1 MDALLFAAS
10 SMLVCT
16 LLRVAERRNSNM
28 GQSPSKNASKAA
40 AAPPLL
46 LLQAAMEGDL
56 AQIQTLVSNYENQQ
70 QQQQCHDNPSN
81 VAAFLNEATDEASGK
96 NTAMH
101 GAIFAGHLEIVQYLY
116 EQAGVESL
124 TRKNGLGCTPLWL
137 AAGYNRLEILDYVL
151 QHLPSNVLSEAL
163 QTTNSTGDTPLLAA
177 ASKGHVEICQ
187 RLLFVAENANHPD
200 ARLSETLIQTTNHN
214 RDSPLS
220 VAIAAKIQNEA
231 LLNRFASDA
240 SIRNL
245 PNAKGITPLLVACET
260 DHLRAAQ
267 ILLEANKSEAAP
279 TLLPTSTGSGS
290 GNGNVSV
297 SSGDSPLGVAAF
309 CGSDL
314 VLKLLLSNDCHH
326 PKDVDSSSPWS
337 MNYTHPQTGC
347 TPLFLAVRAGHVECA
362 RWLLEAGADVS
373 IANRQGLTPRQ
384 VAEKYPASPAML
396 DLLRP

>member
-151 QHLPSNVLSEAL
+151 QHLPSNVLPEAL
-163 QTTNSTGDTPLLAA
+163 QNTNSTGDTPLLAA

-187 RLLFVAENANHPD
+187 RLLFVAENAVSTS
-200 ARLSETLIQTTNHN
+200 AAQTLIQTTNHN

-220 VAIAAKIQNEA
+220 VAIAAKIQDEA

-279 TLLPTSTGSGS
+279 TLLPTSTGSG
-290 GNGNVSV
+290 NGNVSV

-309 CGSDL
+309 CGSEL
-314 VLKLLLSNDCHH
+314 VLNCCY
-326 PKDVDSSSPWS
+326 PTTATTPRTW
-337 MNYTHPQTGC
+337 THPHHG
-347 TPLFLAVRAGHVECA
+347 P
-362 RWLLEAGADVS
+362 
-373 IANRQGLTPRQ
+373 
-384 VAEKYPASPAML
+384 
-396 DLLRP
+396 